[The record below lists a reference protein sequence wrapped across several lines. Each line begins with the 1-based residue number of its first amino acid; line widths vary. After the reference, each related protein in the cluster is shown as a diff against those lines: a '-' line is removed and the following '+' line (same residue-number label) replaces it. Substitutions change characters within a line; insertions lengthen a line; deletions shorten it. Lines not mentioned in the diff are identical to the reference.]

1 MAPINTFPGQN
12 VGGERTRVRS
22 IYDSPRYRGC
32 VWGERGAAGF
42 FEDIHVL
49 IVVVL
54 GMSILLGSLAAA
66 FTAHTNARDAAALR
80 ADAARILREFLAD
93 PDIVHAGE
101 PALLDLASL
110 ESLNST
116 GLARFADGG
125 RNLQL
130 VVSERSGEPPRTF
143 VVETGPLGPWRA
155 SASTAA
161 SLWHSDLD
169 VRAARITVTLG
180 GS

>member
-1 MAPINTFPGQN
+1 
-12 VGGERTRVRS
+12 
-22 IYDSPRYRGC
+22 

-42 FEDIHVL
+42 FEDVHVL

-66 FTAHTNARDAAALR
+66 FTAHATARDAAALR
-80 ADAARILREFLAD
+80 AEAVRILRAFLVD
-93 PDIVHAGE
+93 PEIVHAGE
-101 PALLDLASL
+101 PALLDLTSL
-110 ESLNST
+110 EGLNST
-116 GLARFADGG
+116 SLTRFTVGG
-125 RNLQL
+125 HPVQL

-143 VVETGPLGPWRA
+143 VLETGVLGPWRA

-161 SLWHSDLD
+161 SVWHSDLD
-169 VRAARITVTLG
+169 VRAARVTITLG